1 MRELCDGPSGTATE
15 YCALS
20 GAPSLDVLWGGRSI
34 AEFLGCSVKQL
45 YRLAEDPK
53 WPFFKAN
60 GKLCARR
67 SALAEFIRAKER
79 RLCA

>member
-1 MRELCDGPSGTATE
+1 MRRPDGGPAGTTADG
-15 YCALS
+15 CALS
-20 GAPSLDVLWGGRSI
+20 GAPSLDLLWGGRPI
-34 AEFLGCSVKQL
+34 AEFLGCSVKQV

-67 SALAEFIRAKER
+67 SALAEFIQAKER

>member
-1 MRELCDGPSGTATE
+1 MRTPDCGPYRTATE
-15 YCALS
+15 ACALS
-20 GAPSLDVLWGGRSI
+20 SVASLDVLWGGRPI
-34 AEFLGCSVKQL
+34 AEFLGCTVKQV

-67 SALAEFIRAKER
+67 SALAEFIKAKER